1 MNMLCYFSLDT
12 AMIPIAELA
21 AYRDIPVF
29 GWLSNEE
36 SLDDKN
42 KLQTLVRSIAPL
54 SSIGNPPPLLP
65 TKHCQLSVGCL
76 IKCDIHARLILL
88 HVENK
93 KLV

>member
-1 MNMLCYFSLDT
+1 MIAIMFWFDCYDRYIYWFGSYDRYYLLL

-36 SLDDKN
+36 SLDDKT

-54 SSIGNPPPLLP
+54 SSIGTVYSQIVYTYYFRKLLSLF
-65 TKHCQLSVGCL
+65 C
-76 IKCDIHARLILL
+76 
-88 HVENK
+88 
-93 KLV
+93 